1 MAVAALAPELA
12 VVTAALAVVI
22 ADLLPRPEDTS
33 SSLRRGLLPALS
45 LLGLAV
51 AAALS
56 LRLWGQTGTAFQGTL
71 LTDSFAVFFQ
81 LLILGSTALVVLG
94 SIDYAERF
102 PRFRGEAY
110 ALLLFVTSGLMLLVR
125 AGDLITLF
133 VALEL
138 TSIGQFVLAG
148 FLRDSKAAEGSL
160 KYLLL
165 GAVSTSVFLYGM
177 ALTFGLTG
185 TTDLAGIAEGLA
197 RPGTHQP
204 ALIAALVMMAAG
216 FGFKVAAVPFQ
227 MWVPDVYEGAPIPIA
242 GFLAVASKA
251 GGFAVLLRVFHT
263 AFGAAPIQSDW
274 ATLFASLSIAS
285 MVLGNV
291 VAMQQSNIKR
301 LMGYSSIAQAGYLLI
316 GLATTTASG
325 RDGVLFFLGA
335 YAFTTLAAFLAITA
349 ISHRLDSDQ
358 IADYAGLWRRSPYLA
373 IALALA
379 LFSLTGLP
387 PTAGFWA
394 KVYLFGAAIEGGL
407 AWLAVIAVLN
417 SVVSAYY
424 YLRPVKAMFLEPPAT
439 EAPLKT
445 NPTGAIAL
453 AVVALGTLVLGIL
466 PAPLLNAAIAA
477 GATLV
482 R

>member
-1 MAVAALAPELA
+1 MDVAALAPELA

-56 LRLWGQTGTAFQGTL
+56 LRLW
-71 LTDSFAVFFQ
+71 
-81 LLILGSTALVVLG
+81 
-94 SIDYAERF
+94 
-102 PRFRGEAY
+102 
-110 ALLLFVTSGLMLLVR
+110 
-125 AGDLITLF
+125 
-133 VALEL
+133 
-138 TSIGQFVLAG
+138 
-148 FLRDSKAAEGSL
+148 
-160 KYLLL
+160 
-165 GAVSTSVFLYGM
+165 
-177 ALTFGLTG
+177 GLTG

-301 LMGYSSIAQAGYLLI
+301 LMAYSSIAQAGYLLI

-335 YAFTTLAAFLAITA
+335 YAFTT
-349 ISHRLDSDQ
+349 
-358 IADYAGLWRRSPYLA
+358 
-373 IALALA
+373 
-379 LFSLTGLP
+379 
-387 PTAGFWA
+387 
-394 KVYLFGAAIEGGL
+394 
-407 AWLAVIAVLN
+407 
-417 SVVSAYY
+417 
-424 YLRPVKAMFLEPPAT
+424 
-439 EAPLKT
+439 
-445 NPTGAIAL
+445 
-453 AVVALGTLVLGIL
+453 
-466 PAPLLNAAIAA
+466 
-477 GATLV
+477 
-482 R
+482 